1 MAKALQK
8 KIKQLIR
15 KSGVGVNQ
23 EFLVEAVYQNI
34 SRIVKSEADLPMVGE
49 LTAAFFE
56 MVNNVV
62 LKTVDATKGKKAEE
76 EKIKAKIA
84 EEKRKKEEERKRKEA
99 EKKKEQQELQRKKQE
114 EAKKREEEK
123 KMEREESINEI
134 LNAINPKIE
143 ANSFSIEGKSIDDQK
158 VDEAVELLLNLF
170 DDLKECEKAHAE
182 KIVPVKMNTTFAPN
196 PDNKPAKDNEGSLF
210 EPYIPP
216 CAPYSL
222 SSDMKAID
230 EDENKDFS
238 SEEVFS
244 EETINTSKFEKI
256 YAFDTNI
263 ILNDASNIFNIS
275 QNGANLILLAETVL
289 DELDSKKEGFDEIN
303 FQAREFAR
311 ILSNAEIKEQIRF
324 GDYYITRMVTNGI
337 SIDIIGTNNYQNIAE
352 TDRSIRNDRKILQVV
367 KGARNDIYKRPITF
381 LTLDAMCRIRALSM
395 NITSE
400 LMLNKGNDYEG
411 EFIKEIVLDKSFSIK
426 SLKNGQSIFEIN
438 PEHKPENY
446 CYRFIGTNGD
456 KVLATIQDDKIIIL
470 DDSYLNRF
478 IIKPRNEEQKFALS
492 GMCDD
497 FYKVVLIEA
506 LAGSGKTL
514 LAITAGLRAI
524 TERKYEKLIYIRNSI
539 ESTDKGEEVG
549 FLSGNEAKFEIYNH
563 PLYDTLDF
571 IARTSLKKANANKTP
586 AARQVDNSRAAIEEA
601 VKNVVQQLIKQY
613 NIETIWNGA
622 IRGRTLANAFV
633 IVDECLHKEQQLVT
647 NRGLLTVEEVEN
659 LIKNGEWVDVKS
671 VNLATNTIEFKKLES
686 LKKEHISLT
695 NEKMYE
701 ITMEDGSILKLT
713 GNHKLWCNNK
723 YITVNEIIEIQKT
736 GKEINLNV
744 FK

>member
-84 EEKRKKEEERKRKEA
+84 EEKHKKEEERKRKEA

-114 EAKKREEEK
+114 EARKREEEK

-134 LNAINPKIE
+134 LDAINPKIE
-143 ANSFSIEGKSIDDQK
+143 ADPFSIEGKSIDDQK

-196 PDNKPAKDNEGSLF
+196 PDNKPAKDDEGSLF

-238 SEEVFS
+238 SEK
-244 EETINTSKFEKI
+244 TINTDEFEKI

-311 ILSNAEIKEQIRF
+311 ILSNAEIKEQIRL

-367 KGARNDIYKRPITF
+367 KGARDDIYKRPITF

-411 EFIKEIVLDKSFSIK
+411 EFIKEIILNRDFSIK

-446 CYRFIGTNGD
+446 CYRFIGANGD
-456 KVLATIQDDKIIIL
+456 KVLATIQDDKIVIL

-571 IARTSLKKANANKTP
+571 IARTSLKKSNANKTP
-586 AARQVDNSRAAIEEA
+586 AARQVDSSRAAIEEA
-601 VKNVVQQLIKQY
+601 VKNAVQQLIKQY

-633 IVDECLHKEQQLVT
+633 IVDECQNFSKKSLKTVLTRLDSTCKVVCIGSNRQIDNNFINKYTNGLNFMLKAANEKHEEVKMFATSLHKVE
-647 NRGLLTVEEVEN
+647 RG
-659 LIKNGEWVDVKS
+659 
-671 VNLATNTIEFKKLES
+671 A
-686 LKKEHISLT
+686 
-695 NEKMYE
+695 
-701 ITMEDGSILKLT
+701 ITAFAERILK
-713 GNHKLWCNNK
+713 
-723 YITVNEIIEIQKT
+723 
-736 GKEINLNV
+736 
-744 FK
+744 

>member
-123 KMEREESINEI
+123 KMEKEESINEI

-143 ANSFSIEGKSIDDQK
+143 ADSFSIEGKSIDDQK

-182 KIVPVKMNTTFAPN
+182 KIVPVKMNTTFASN
-196 PDNKPAKDNEGSLF
+196 PDNKSAKDDKGSLF

-230 EDENKDFS
+230 EDENKGFS
-238 SEEVFS
+238 SG
-244 EETINTSKFEKI
+244 ETINTDEFEKI

-367 KGARNDIYKRPITF
+367 KGARDDIYKRPITF

-411 EFIKEIVLDKSFSIK
+411 EFIKEIILNRDFSIK

-446 CYRFIGTNGD
+446 CYRFIGANGD
-456 KVLATIQDDKIIIL
+456 KVLATIQDDKIVIL

-601 VKNVVQQLIKQY
+601 VKNAVQQLIKQY

-633 IVDECLHKEQQLVT
+633 IVDECQNFSKKSLKTVLTRLDSTCKVVCIGSNRQIDNNFINKYTNGLNFMLKAANEKHEEVKMFATSLHKVE
-647 NRGLLTVEEVEN
+647 RG
-659 LIKNGEWVDVKS
+659 
-671 VNLATNTIEFKKLES
+671 A
-686 LKKEHISLT
+686 
-695 NEKMYE
+695 
-701 ITMEDGSILKLT
+701 ITAFAERILK
-713 GNHKLWCNNK
+713 
-723 YITVNEIIEIQKT
+723 
-736 GKEINLNV
+736 
-744 FK
+744 

>member
-134 LNAINPKIE
+134 LDAINPKIE
-143 ANSFSIEGKSIDDQK
+143 ADSFSIEGKSIDDQK
-158 VDEAVELLLNLF
+158 VDEVVELLLNLF

-238 SEEVFS
+238 SEE
-244 EETINTSKFEKI
+244 TINTNEFEKI

-411 EFIKEIVLDKSFSIK
+411 EFIKEIILNRDFSIK

-438 PEHKPENY
+438 PKHKPENY
-446 CYRFIGTNGD
+446 CYRFISANGD
-456 KVLATIQDDKIIIL
+456 KVLATIQDDKIVIL

-478 IIKPRNEEQKFALS
+478 IIKPRNEEQKFALN

-601 VKNVVQQLIKQY
+601 VKNAVQQLIKQY

-633 IVDECLHKEQQLVT
+633 IVDECQNFSKKSLKTVLTRLDSTCKVVCIGSNRQIDNNFINKYTNGLNFMLKAANEKHEEVKMFATSLHKVE
-647 NRGLLTVEEVEN
+647 RG
-659 LIKNGEWVDVKS
+659 
-671 VNLATNTIEFKKLES
+671 A
-686 LKKEHISLT
+686 
-695 NEKMYE
+695 
-701 ITMEDGSILKLT
+701 ITAFAERILK
-713 GNHKLWCNNK
+713 
-723 YITVNEIIEIQKT
+723 
-736 GKEINLNV
+736 
-744 FK
+744 